1 MLSRHADITPLVGK
15 TYTIE
20 VDGAQVEAAE
30 GETVLSAVMAIGK
43 KQVMCNDHTE
53 TCGAYC
59 GMGICHCCH
68 VTVDGKYKQRACRTL
83 VQDGM
88 QIKTQSNRFKDVGI
102 R

>member
-1 MLSRHADITPLVGK
+1 MLARHADITPVVGK

-20 VDGAQVEAAE
+20 VDGNTITAAE
-30 GETVLSAVMAIGK
+30 GETILSAVMAVGK
-43 KQVMCNDHTE
+43 RQVMRNDHAE

-68 VTVDGKYKQRACRTL
+68 VTVDGKYKQRACRT
-83 VQDGM
+83 VVRDGM
-88 QIKTQSNRFKDVGI
+88 QIQTQSNRFKDVGI